1 MIHQTM
7 GVYTCMYV
15 CMYGEMYDT
24 SDHGGLHM
32 YVCMHVWR
40 DV

>member
-1 MIHQTM
+1 MRS
-7 GVYTCMYV
+7 V
-15 CMYGEMYDT
+15 CMYEMYDT

>member
-1 MIHQTM
+1 MWFA
-7 GVYTCMYV
+7 VKTCKG